1 MTTASGEGDV
11 TCGYAPLGTKPA
23 GSLKAGLPLFAP
35 AFWPVSG
42 KAGQKHQN
50 RENLSCIFPKD
61 VIYYHGDKGRSS
73 AERVGRNSR
82 RTWKIVMNAY
92 KLGGISPW
100 ISSRN

>member
-50 RENLSCIFPKD
+50 IKT
-61 VIYYHGDKGRSS
+61 VKIYL
-73 AERVGRNSR
+73 AF
-82 RTWKIVMNAY
+82 
-92 KLGGISPW
+92 
-100 ISSRN
+100 SRNPSRHKDHRAVSKLPVKFRSHQVCKLSDSQEQNPL